1 MSSIVITGNDLTLEQ
16 LALICRENAKIELA
30 EEAKQN
36 IIDSRK
42 VVDDLV
48 AEEKVVYGIT
58 TGFGKFSD
66 VVISQEQCKE
76 LQRNLIITHAVGAGD
91 PFPIDVARGVM
102 LLRINNLV
110 KGFSGIRC
118 YRIYSTEGFSWSIWR
133 LGTIITYGSSYDWS
147 WYGLL

>member
-102 LLRINNLV
+102 LH
-110 KGFSGIRC
+110 
-118 YRIYSTEGFSWSIWR
+118 
-133 LGTIITYGSSYDWS
+133 SYQQLS
-147 WYGLL
+147 KRNSPVFV